1 MAGAEQRKARDS
13 MKKGAF
19 RLERSFLFS
28 IKTMFAPNLHLDNHN
43 PLFLLSVLVRMERL
57 ELSHLAA
64 PEPKSGASTNFA
76 TSAFR
81 VKARI
86 IRFCG
91 RIASGFW
98 RRNGV

>member
-43 PLFLLSVLVRMERL
+43 PLFLLSVLVRMQPYL
-57 ELSHLAA
+57 
-64 PEPKSGASTNFA
+64 PTQPTQTPN
-76 TSAFR
+76 
-81 VKARI
+81 
-86 IRFCG
+86 
-91 RIASGFW
+91 
-98 RRNGV
+98 NPQ